1 MVLLKKKKDRGGV
14 RDMDTKK
21 SGWDKHKSSGDP
33 MIDILMD
40 KNAIEIMST
49 LIAKMESITFDE
61 GRTCVF
67 KTSWGRSLF
76 ATCADRMLSGTMG
89 GAKVRIEDD
98 SERPFDIDEWFRS
111 RVKHSTKVRRDI
123 DSSLYQQPIDTD
135 WLSALLE
142 LELKFSAA
150 GNSKGSLLKVLH
162 NILEL
167 EDSAQQKLSKY
178 CKTERQYNFEGV
190 AKVSPSSGACTRLL
204 MPAPAPAPKPG
215 SIEDLLSKKK

>member
-1 MVLLKKKKDRGGV
+1 
-14 RDMDTKK
+14 
-21 SGWDKHKSSGDP
+21 
-33 MIDILMD
+33 MIDILLD
-40 KNAIEIMST
+40 KDAIEIVST

-67 KTSWGRSLF
+67 KTGWGRSLF
-76 ATCADRMLSGTMG
+76 ATCAERMLRPTACARPEMEREG
-89 GAKVRIEDD
+89 GSSAGAEAKA
-98 SERPFDIDEWFRS
+98 FDIDEWFRS
-111 RVKHSTKVRRDI
+111 HVKHSAKVRRDI

-142 LELKFSAA
+142 LELKFVAA
-150 GNSKGSLLKVLH
+150 GNLRGSLLKVLH

-167 EDSAQQKLSKY
+167 EDSAQAKLSKY
-178 CKTERQYNFEGV
+178 CKAERQYNFEGI
-190 AKVSPSSGACTRLL
+190 AKVSPSSSAHTRLL